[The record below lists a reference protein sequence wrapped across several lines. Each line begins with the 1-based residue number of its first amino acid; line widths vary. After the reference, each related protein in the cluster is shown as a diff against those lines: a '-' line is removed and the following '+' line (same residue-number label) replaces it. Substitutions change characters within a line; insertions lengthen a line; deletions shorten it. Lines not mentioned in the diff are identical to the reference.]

1 MNRTIL
7 VFLHITLCVTMLCA
21 QTAPKKNIGNLT
33 TDQVPDLPADLQE
46 RWEQYQNVRSTTFAD
61 WDSKGEG
68 IYISTQLGEVAQIH
82 HVAKAGAYRE
92 QLTFAKEPLTS
103 ASTCPNPARSGFLY
117 SKDLGGNEN
126 YQIYF
131 FDNQSFKHQLLT
143 DGKSRNG
150 GAKWNAKGDKI
161 AFSSNKRSAGS
172 LDFYIKTLDGG
183 APELILENKGGGWSI
198 VDWSADESKMLII
211 NYLSINDSK
220 LYVFDLANKKLEP
233 INTSTTQIAYK
244 RAQFAKNGNGV
255 YLLSDENTEFMGLR
269 FYDLKGKTMSK
280 IADLNWDIEDFELSK
295 DEKTLV
301 FTTNE
306 GGYYK
311 INILDTRSLKYKSVP
326 KLPNGVIS
334 NMTLHKN
341 GKLLAFTLTTPTT
354 TKDVYV
360 LHLEKNNVERWTF
373 SENGGLPANG
383 FVDAVLRQFPTFDK
397 DERTGEQRKIP
408 VLVYMPKNYTGKV
421 PVVIQIHGGP
431 EGQSF
436 PDFNAWRQ
444 FLANELGVA
453 VLVPNVRGSSGYGK
467 TFVKLDNGVLREHS
481 VKDIGAL
488 LDWAATQS
496 VLDSTRMAV
505 MGQSYGGYMSLAS
518 MTHFNNRFKCGID
531 LYGISNFV
539 SFLKNTSSYRADLRR
554 VEYGDERE
562 PKMQEFLQKISPLT
576 HIKQITK
583 PMFIFQGAND
593 PRVPLSESEQMVAA
607 LRENG
612 VSTWY
617 IMAKDEGHGIYKRTN
632 RDYVFASI
640 ALFLKQ
646 NLLK

>member
-1 MNRTIL
+1 MTY
-7 VFLHITLCVTMLCA
+7 A
-21 QTAPKKNIGNLT
+21 QPAPKKIIGNLT
-33 TDQVPDLPADLQE
+33 TDQVPDLPFELQE

-82 HVAKAGAYRE
+82 HVAQAGAYRE
-92 QLTFAKEPLTS
+92 QLTFAKEPLT
-103 ASTCPNPARSGFLY
+103 AAIACPNPAHSGFLY

-126 YQIYF
+126 YQLYF
-131 FDNQSFKHQLLT
+131 FDNQTFKHQLLT
-143 DGKSRNG
+143 DGKSRNQN
-150 GAKWNAKGDKI
+150 AKWNAQGDKI
-161 AFSSNKRSAGS
+161 AFSSNKRSAGN

-198 VDWSADESKMLII
+198 EDWTEDESKMLIR
-211 NYLSINDSK
+211 NSLSINDVK
-220 LYVFDLANKKLEP
+220 LYIFNLADKKLEP
-233 INTSTTQIAYK
+233 INPAPTQIAYG
-244 RAQFAKNGNGV
+244 RARFTKNGNGI
-255 YLLSDENTEFMGLR
+255 YLLSDENSEFMGLR
-269 FYDLKGKTMSK
+269 FYDLKGKTLSK
-280 IADLNWDIEDFELSK
+280 IADLNWDIEDFELSP
-295 DEKTLV
+295 DEKTLI

-311 INILDTRSLKYKSVP
+311 INLLDTRSLNYKSVP

-334 NMTLHKN
+334 NLSLHKN
-341 GKLLAFTLTTPTT
+341 GKLLAFSVTTATT

-360 LHLEKNNVERWTF
+360 LNLEKNSVERWTF

-383 FVDAVLRQFPTFDK
+383 FAECVLRQFPTFDK
-397 DERTGEQRKIP
+397 DEKTGKTRNIP
-408 VLVYMPKNYTGKV
+408 VFVYMPKHYTGKV

-431 EGQSF
+431 ESQAF

-467 TFVKLDNGVLREHS
+467 TYVKLDNGVLREHS
-481 VKDIGAL
+481 VQDIGAL
-488 LDWAATQS
+488 LDWASKQS
-496 VLDSTRMAV
+496 VLDSTKMAV

-518 MTHFNNRFKCGID
+518 MTHFNNKFKCGID

-554 VEYGDERE
+554 VEYGDERD
-562 PKMQEFLQKISPLT
+562 PKMNEFLQKIAPLT
-576 HIKQITK
+576 NIKQITK

-593 PRVPLSESEQMVAA
+593 PRVPLSESEQMVSA

-617 IMAKDEGHGIYKRTN
+617 ILAKDEGHGIYKRTN

>member
-1 MNRTIL
+1 MNRTISP
-7 VFLHITLCVTMLCA
+7 FLITTLCVTMLCA
-21 QTAPKKNIGNLT
+21 QTAPQKSIGNLV
-33 TDQVPDLPADLQE
+33 TDQVPELPAALQE

-82 HVAKAGAYRE
+82 HVAKAGAYRQ

-103 ASTCPNPARSGFLY
+103 ASACPNPVRSGFLY
-117 SKDLGGNEN
+117 SKDMGGNEN

-150 GAKWNAKGDKI
+150 NAKWNAKGDKI
-161 AFSSNKRSAGS
+161 AFTSNKRTAGS
-172 LDFYIKTLDGG
+172 LDFYVKTLDGG

-198 VDWSADESKMLII
+198 LDWSEDESKMLVM
-211 NYLSINDSK
+211 NYLSINESK
-220 LYVFDLANKKLEP
+220 LYVFDLKDKKLEQLHP
-233 INTSTTQIAYK
+233 SEKQIAYK
-244 RAQFAKNGNGV
+244 RAKLTRNGNGFYV
-255 YLLSDENTEFMGLR
+255 LSDEDSEFTGLR
-269 FYDLKGKTMSK
+269 FYDFKSKNMSK
-280 IADLNWDIEDFELSK
+280 IADLNWDIEDFELSP
-295 DEKTLV
+295 DEKNLV
-301 FTTNE
+301 FTSNE

-311 INILDTRSLKYKSVP
+311 INVLDTRTLKQKP
-326 KLPNGVIS
+326 APTLPSGVIS
-334 NMTLHKN
+334 NMTLHKK
-341 GKLLAFTLTTPTT
+341 GRLLAFTLTTPTA

-360 LHLEKNNVERWTF
+360 LNLDKNSVERWTF

-383 FVDAVLRQFPTFDK
+383 FAECILRQFPTFDK
-397 DERTGEQRKIP
+397 DERTGETRKIP
-408 VLVYMPKNYTGKV
+408 VLVYMPKNATGKV

-481 VKDIGAL
+481 VQDIGAL
-488 LDWAATQS
+488 LDWASKQS

-505 MGQSYGGYMSLAS
+505 LGQSYGGYMSLAT
-518 MTHFNNRFKCGID
+518 MTHFNNRLKCGID

-554 VEYGDERE
+554 VEYGDERD
-562 PKMQEFLQKISPLT
+562 PQMSAFLQKISPLT
-576 HIKQITK
+576 NIKQITK

-617 IMAKDEGHGIYKRTN
+617 VMAKDEGHGIYKRTN
-632 RDYVFASI
+632 RDYVFAAI

>member
-1 MNRTIL
+1 MNRTISP
-7 VFLHITLCVTMLCA
+7 FLITTLCVTMLCA
-21 QTAPKKNIGNLT
+21 QTVPQKSIGNLV
-33 TDQVPDLPADLQE
+33 TDQVPELPATLQE

-82 HVAKAGAYRE
+82 HVAKAGAYRQ

-103 ASTCPNPARSGFLY
+103 ASACPNPARSGFLY
-117 SKDLGGNEN
+117 LKDMGGNEN

-150 GAKWNAKGDKI
+150 NAKWNAKGDKI
-161 AFSSNKRSAGS
+161 AFTSNKRTAGS
-172 LDFYIKTLDGG
+172 LDFYVKTLDGG

-198 VDWSADESKMLII
+198 LDWSEDESKMLVL
-211 NYLSINDSK
+211 NYLSINESK
-220 LYVFDLANKKLEP
+220 LYVLDLKDKKLEQVHP
-233 INTSTTQIAYK
+233 SEKQIAYK
-244 RAQFAKNGNGV
+244 HAQLTRNGNGFYV
-255 YLLSDENTEFMGLR
+255 LCDEDSEFTGLR
-269 FYDLKGKTMSK
+269 FYDFKSKNLSK
-280 IADLNWDIEDFELSK
+280 IADLNWDIEDFELSP
-295 DEKTLV
+295 DEKSLV
-301 FTTNE
+301 FTSNE

-311 INILDTRSLKYKSVP
+311 INVLDTRTLKQKP
-326 KLPNGVIS
+326 APTLPSGVIS
-334 NMTLHKN
+334 NMTLHKK
-341 GKLLAFTLTTPTT
+341 GKLLAFTLTTPTA

-360 LHLEKNNVERWTF
+360 LNLDKNSVERWTF

-383 FVDAVLRQFPTFDK
+383 FAECVLRQFPTFDK
-397 DERTGEQRKIP
+397 DERTGETRKIP
-408 VLVYMPKNYTGKV
+408 VLVYMPKNATGKV

-481 VKDIGAL
+481 VQDIGAL
-488 LDWAATQS
+488 LDWASKQS

-505 MGQSYGGYMSLAS
+505 LGQSYGGYMSLAT
-518 MTHFNNRFKCGID
+518 MTHFNNRLKCGID

-554 VEYGDERE
+554 VEYGDERD
-562 PKMQEFLQKISPLT
+562 PQMSAFLQKISPLT
-576 HIKQITK
+576 NIKQITK

-617 IMAKDEGHGIYKRTN
+617 VMAKDEGHGIYKRTN
-632 RDYVFASI
+632 RDYVFAAI